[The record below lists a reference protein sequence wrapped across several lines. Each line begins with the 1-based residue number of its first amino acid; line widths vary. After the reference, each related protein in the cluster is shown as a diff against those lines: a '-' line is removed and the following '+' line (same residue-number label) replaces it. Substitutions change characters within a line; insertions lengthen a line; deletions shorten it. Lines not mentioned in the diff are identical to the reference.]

1 MKGWGRGGVEGVGGG
16 EGLEAA
22 NDQSWRMRASV
33 ANGSITGG
41 HFEIRQL
48 NIYMLRLH
56 MLYVHIQCTVG
67 FHKRTNQR

>member
-56 MLYVHIQCTVG
+56 ISNVLHVG